1 MLQDKQSTICTFFFF
16 NFFLSACNELC
27 LLRLVSIH
35 VLAGHTTALDTSQ
48 YIDTSIHYKS
58 LRACNNVEHVEL
70 LRGMR
75 GMTLEPR
82 YTVSATYR
90 NRECRIQKYFLP
102 SRKKSK
108 TKEQFCNNHFR
119 KVVIY
124 SLIQDAL
131 RDSHTSECKRPYN
144 RTYDGCLGKPA
155 EGKKV
160 RTSKQ
165 LRFVS
170 DLLDNKLM
178 H

>member
-1 MLQDKQSTICTFFFF
+1 MSHDI
-16 NFFLSACNELC
+16 LC
-27 LLRLVSIH
+27 LQPIE
-35 VLAGHTTALDTSQ
+35 TE
-48 YIDTSIHYKS
+48 I
-58 LRACNNVEHVEL
+58 
-70 LRGMR
+70 
-75 GMTLEPR
+75 
-82 YTVSATYR
+82 
-90 NRECRIQKYFLP
+90 YFLP

-178 H
+178 HELNYGKSWFEFTLILLSIILLFKHNQQTK